1 MKRPFGGE
9 LAFED
14 QLGIPDEA
22 QLVIDTQAENDDLE
36 NMLNLD
42 EINFE
47 DRPDSSN
54 GAFVMNSNNQF
65 VHKANAI
72 NSFLLQQ
79 TKIRTTSDRLG
90 RCFQSGTK
98 KSNTASA
105 MAPLEDIHLKLQE
118 TILSLVRFKKGIYK
132 I

>member
-1 MKRPFGGE
+1 M
-9 LAFED
+9 
-14 QLGIPDEA
+14 
-22 QLVIDTQAENDDLE
+22 
-36 NMLNLD
+36 
-42 EINFE
+42 
-47 DRPDSSN
+47 
-54 GAFVMNSNNQF
+54 
-65 VHKANAI
+65 
-72 NSFLLQQ
+72 
-79 TKIRTTSDRLG
+79 RTTSDRLG